1 MGCASQERKHVCPD
15 AHLLL
20 QAVERAEEYHRTICQ
35 LSAELAQ
42 LQEEKLALCEEVVAL
57 KEECRAA
64 AIQADTQASA
74 LGAIQPLLEGAL
86 DAQEGP
92 VSCLLTHPSHEYLWS
107 AACVWMLKL
116 ICKALFQCDGR
127 LAWRCAYVSHL
138 I

>member
-1 MGCASQERKHVCPD
+1 MGCASQEHKHVCPD
-15 AHLLL
+15 ANLLP

-64 AIQADTQASA
+64 AIQADTQAAA
-74 LGAIQPLLEGAL
+74 LGAIQPLLEGTL

-92 VSCLLTHPSHEYLWS
+92 VSRLLRHPSHDTFL
-107 AACVWMLKL
+107 
-116 ICKALFQCDGR
+116 
-127 LAWRCAYVSHL
+127 
-138 I
+138 